1 MKTYIIRIKGN
12 EKSEAAAQRCA
23 KSLPAGY
30 NPIFFDAITPNDNPL
45 QILKDRGIPDKTF
58 VEEDTKYSSL
68 EPCVSAFLSHH
79 SIWMKSL
86 AEKEEMQILE
96 HDAVCVGDLAE
107 FIPYSKVINLG
118 RPSYGKFKIPHY
130 IGVGSL
136 VSKPYF
142 PGAHAYRVKPA
153 GAKAL
158 IAETKNY
165 ARTTDVFLDIRRFP
179 WLQEYHPWPFAA
191 KDDFTTLQKETGCIA
206 KHGYNEDYEILT

>member
-1 MKTYIIRIKGN
+1 MKTYIIRIKDN
-12 EKSEAAAQRCA
+12 EKSVAAAQRCA
-23 KSLPAGY
+23 ESLPTGY
-30 NPIFFDAITPNDNPL
+30 SYEFFDAITPKDNPL
-45 QILKDRGIPDKTF
+45 EILEQRGIPAVTF

-79 SIWMKSL
+79 SIWMKSV
-86 AEKEEMQILE
+86 EQKEEVQILE
-96 HDAVCVGDLAE
+96 HDAVCVGDLPE

-130 IGVGSL
+130 IGVGRL

-142 PGAHAYRVKPA
+142 PGAHAYRVKPV

-158 IAETKNY
+158 IEETKKF

-179 WLQEYHPWPFAA
+179 WLQEYHPWPFVA
-191 KDDFTTLQKETGCIA
+191 KDDFTTLQKQTGCVA
-206 KHGYNEDYEILT
+206 KHGYNEEYEILT